1 VYRAHLYPGQY
12 RVVIIPLG
20 TDTSILPPSTRQGEP
35 MASGAAT
42 RRWAIA
48 EEQWT
53 ITAEPTQTLGFVLPA
68 KRVVEGNAYAGAAG
82 MIPALGA
89 TLEAIGIIMPSKV
102 GPLKGALAQ
111 APVVPQNASV
121 SVDDG
126 GKFALRLDPGDFDLS
141 LHTPESSN
149 FAWWVW
155 PGAHVTRAEGD
166 RDKDKIPV
174 DVARLPYPVPLEGE
188 ITAPDASGTMLSL
201 RGAAVR
207 AYARVPTGGVTK
219 VGDTRTDDMGRYR
232 LRLPPT
238 FGP

>member
-1 VYRAHLYPGQY
+1 
-12 RVVIIPLG
+12 VVIIGQHGP
-20 TDTSILPPSTRQGEP
+20 SILRRRCDGANR
-35 MASGAAT
+35 ASGAAT

-68 KRVVEGNAYAGAAG
+68 KRVVEGNAYAGTLG

-89 TLEAIGIIMPSKV
+89 TLEAIPIIMPSQV

-111 APVVPQNASV
+111 SPVVPQNASV

-126 GKFALRLDPGDFDLS
+126 GWFSLRLDPGDFDLS
-141 LHTPESSN
+141 LRTPESSN

-155 PGAHVTRAEGD
+155 PGAHVTRAQAPGD
-166 RDKDKIPV
+166 TIPWAK
-174 DVARLPYPVPLEGE
+174 VARLPYSVPLEGE
-188 ITAPDASGTMLSL
+188 ITAPDATGTMLSL